1 MFKSQKDA
9 VYENDDNHKQL
20 KISEK
25 AVKDSDTIK
34 LISKMALT
42 TKANDFSL
50 MNLATILLLILR
62 NKDLSIV

>member
-1 MFKSQKDA
+1 M
-9 VYENDDNHKQL
+9 
-20 KISEK
+20 
-25 AVKDSDTIK
+25 VKDSDIIK

-42 TKANDFSL
+42 TKANDFSM